1 MYELS
6 LDALGSQAS
15 LPDIVSAG
23 VIRLAQTWEPRCDR
37 PGPTPGQRW
46 ATGVFLSQRLA
57 QASPFES
64 FPAPGDDEGE
74 GEGSSDECVSAT
86 PLMSFSV
93 ITTQWIGLCHEP
105 CVVKQ

>member
-6 LDALGSQAS
+6 LDALGSKAS
-15 LPDIVSAG
+15 LPHIVSAG
-23 VIRLAQTWEPRCDR
+23 VIKIAWTWVPRCDR
-37 PGPTPGQRW
+37 PVPTPGKHG
-46 ATGVFLSQRLA
+46 ATGVFLSQGLA
-57 QASPFES
+57 ESSPFEPS
-64 FPAPGDDEGE
+64 PAPRDDAGE

-105 CVVKQ
+105 SVVKQ